1 MPRTAHALESQS
13 SVRVALGFRA
23 HSGWAAIVVVAEQPT
38 IPTVVER
45 SRIDLAGAATPH
57 TVQPYHAARAMQL
70 SEAAVLVQQAA
81 AQARRLAA
89 EAIRKWVDELTR
101 RGFAV
106 VGCGVCLGSNRPAAP
121 LAVTLASH
129 ALVHAAEGA
138 LFRDALSGAATDCDL
153 PVTAVAERD
162 IVARAATALHIR
174 EDRLRH
180 RLAELGRPLGPPWRE
195 DEKLATLAAC
205 LALTAQHA

>member
-1 MPRTAHALESQS
+1 M
-13 SVRVALGFRA
+13 
-23 HSGWAAIVVVAEQPT
+23 VVVAEQPT
-38 IPTVVER
+38 TPTVVER

-70 SEAAVLVQQAA
+70 SEAAVSVQPAA

-89 EAIRKWVDELTR
+89 EAIRMSVDELSR

-106 VGCGVCLGSNRPAAP
+106 VGCGVCLGSNRPVAP

-138 LFRDALSGAATDCDL
+138 LFRDALSGAAADCRL
-153 PVTAVAERD
+153 PVTAEPERELF
-162 IVARAATALHIR
+162 ARAAAALNVR
-174 EDRLRH
+174 QDRLRH
-180 RLAELGRPLGPPWRE
+180 RLTELGRSLGPPWRE

-205 LALTAQHA
+205 LALAAAC